1 MMSSKKKIYSIPKS
15 KIEFENVNTI
25 IADNIINYD
34 IENKDLLNLIKFN
47 KKPTVISLNRHKSH
61 GKTI

>member
-1 MMSSKKKIYSIPKS
+1 MSSKKKKISIPKS
-15 KIEFENVNTI
+15 KIEFKKVNTI
-25 IADNIINYD
+25 IANNINTYD

-47 KKPTVISLNRHKSH
+47 KKPNVISLNQYKSN